1 MPYTTVNNP
10 NDHYHTQLYTGD
22 GNNPLSITNDA
33 VNDFQPDFMWLKNR
47 DSAGNNH
54 LLFTST
60 FTGSGY
66 VGHSSSDQTYGLATA
81 TNKVTSFNSDGFTV
95 ANHSSVNAN
104 GDKYAT
110 WQWVANG
117 GTTTSFT
124 ESGDNPGGNY
134 QANTVSG
141 FSMVKYTGTGAVGTV
156 QHGLG
161 AVPQTIWIKDMSEA
175 SSWIIY
181 HHDLG
186 NTDYLRFNTNNG
198 TVSES
203 SHFNNTSPTSS
214 VFTVATSTNVNKDG
228 NDYLAYVFAEKQG
241 FSKFGR
247 YTGNGLASGPF
258 IYCGF
263 QPAFFMCKQTNVNN
277 RSWSLLD
284 NARGPNGDSG
294 KVLVPN
300 EDGADENID
309 YEISSIGWKFK
320 QHHTAVNDA
329 SGTYMF
335 WAFAKH
341 PLVTSTGAV
350 GPGAFFNAE

>member
-10 NDHYHTQLYTGD
+10 NDHYHTQIYTGD
-22 GNNPLSITNDA
+22 GNNNRDITNNA
-33 VNDFQPDFMWLKNR
+33 VNDFQPDFLWIKNR
-47 DSAGNNH
+47 DDTGNSHH
-54 LLFTST
+54 LFSSST
-60 FTGSGY
+60 PGSGY
-66 VGHSSSDQTYGLATA
+66 VGHLSTDGNYALATA
-81 TNKVTSFNSDGFTV
+81 TNKVIQFNSDGFRLSTHSTV
-95 ANHSSVNAN
+95 NSNN
-104 GDKYAT
+104 TKYAT
-110 WQWVANG
+110 WQWIANG

-141 FSMVKYTGTGAVGTV
+141 FSMVKYTGTGAAGTV

-161 AVPQTIWIKDMSEA
+161 AVPQTMWIKDLSEA

-186 NTDYLRFNTNNG
+186 NTHYLSFNDADASA
-198 TVSES
+198 SES
-203 SHFNNTSPTSS
+203 SHFNNTTPTSS
-214 VFTVATSTNVNKDG
+214 VFTVGTSTNVNKND

-258 IYCGF
+258 MYCGF
-263 QPAFFMCKQTNVNN
+263 QPAFFMCKQTNAS
-277 RSWSLLD
+277 RSWSLFD
-284 NARGPNGDSG
+284 NARGPNKDSG

-300 EDGADENID
+300 EDGPDENID
-309 YEISSIGWKFK
+309 FDITSTGLKFK
-320 QHHTAVNDA
+320 QNHTAVNDA

-341 PLVTSTGAV
+341 PLVSSTGVV